1 MDKIKAWALWV
12 FGILAGVLGTPELVQ
27 KVYAAFQTGLEHT
40 PAGDIH
46 LASWV
51 PIASSLIGAALSHYI
66 YVRNPGVSDPVKS
79 LHAGVLKK
87 LTLLLLVGFALICVD
102 TRPACAYDFNL
113 PSKAFKSCATAPAKK
128 SLSLK
133 SAIPSGLDT
142 DAIVAM
148 PLAAFSVGTVQTS
161 YGISVAYCISYGHL
175 TGASGS
181 STTSYR
187 NYVGIGAAAY
197 LDAGDWLKSS
207 FESPLKFKG
216 GAGVL
221 LPELCGVTPS
231 VEEVWSPLTGGRET
245 LISLNAPFSLINA
258 ATYLLKQL

>member
-1 MDKIKAWALWV
+1 MDKIKAWVLWV

-27 KVYAAFQTGLEHT
+27 KVYSAFQTGLEHT
-40 PAGDIH
+40 PVGDIH

-51 PIASSLIGAALSHYI
+51 PVVSSIIGAVLAHYT
-66 YVRNPGVSDPVKS
+66 YVRNPGVSDPVRS
-79 LHAGVLKK
+79 LHSGVLKK
-87 LTLLLLVGFALICVD
+87 LTLMLLVGFAFALAA
-102 TRPACAYDFNL
+102 PSHAYDFNL
-113 PSKAFKSCATAPAKK
+113 PSKAFKSCAVQKK

-133 SAIPSGLDT
+133 AALPSGLDT

-175 TGASGS
+175 NGSAGS